1 MLHPPE
7 LEHLHRP
14 DPDARPVVELRGV
27 TAGYRGAPV
36 LTNVDLRV
44 MPGDFVG
51 LLGPS
56 GSGKTTLLRTVL
68 GAAEITAG
76 QVLYH
81 DRPVQGRAQV
91 RGLGRR
97 LGLGNARRRQ
107 RQRAGY
113 VPQLETIDWNFPVT
127 VAEAVM
133 MGRTMS
139 NALFPWYR
147 RQERELAQEMM
158 ERLGIASLARRH
170 IRELSGGQQQ
180 RVFLARALVSSP
192 ELLLLDEPT
201 SGVDVKTRDDVMH
214 LLHDLNHAGVTII
227 LTTHEINAV
236 AVHLPRIVCLNG
248 SIVADGPPHRVIA
261 PHILHEVYGARMPV
275 IQYHGMTLVA
285 ESAHFWMEQNGAE
298 PLSTVPDH
306 SHDDAILH
314 AHPSPDH
321 LPAHHHHNHGATP
334 ARRAAGADFD
344 PDLDLDS
351 DPDSTSTTAASAPA
365 SASAP
370 AGGAA

>member
-14 DPDARPVVELRGV
+14 DPDARPVVELVGV
-27 TAGYRGAPV
+27 TAGYHKTPV
-36 LTNVDLRV
+36 LRDVDLCV

-56 GSGKTTLLRTVL
+56 GSGKTTLLRTIL
-68 GAAEITAG
+68 GAAEVQAG
-76 QVLYH
+76 EARLY
-81 DRPVQGRAQV
+81 DRPLRRGRF
-91 RGLGRR
+91 GPGRR
-97 LGLGNARRRQ
+97 A
-107 RQRAGY
+107 RAGY

-127 VAEAVM
+127 VEEAVM

-139 NALFPWYR
+139 NALFPWFR

-158 ERLGIASLARRH
+158 LRLGIDGLAGRH

-180 RVFLARALVSSP
+180 RVFLARALVSNP

-236 AVHLPRIVCLNG
+236 AAHLPRIVGLNG

-261 PHILHEVYGARMPV
+261 PHILREVYGTEMPV

-285 ESAHFWMEQNGAE
+285 ESAHFWIDRNGAGGE
-298 PLSTVPDH
+298 PLATVPDD
-306 SHDDAILH
+306 SHLAPTL
-314 AHPSPDH
+314 AHRHPTAANV
-321 LPAHHHHNHGATP
+321 PAHHHHSDRDSDRNDRQQERQHNAGAGGRPAGRAWRRRTP
-334 ARRAAGADFD
+334 DAAGDG
-344 PDLDLDS
+344 
-351 DPDSTSTTAASAPA
+351 
-365 SASAP
+365 
-370 AGGAA
+370 AGSEAGDGDA

>member
-14 DPDARPVVELRGV
+14 DPNARPVVELKGV
-27 TAGYRGAPV
+27 SAGYQGSRV
-36 LTNVDLRV
+36 LQDVDLRV

-68 GAAEITAG
+68 GAAQIQSGE
-76 QVLYH
+76 VLV
-81 DRPVQGRAQV
+81 DGKPV
-91 RGLGRR
+91 RGRR
-97 LGLGNARRRQ
+97 H
-107 RQRAGY
+107 RAGY

-127 VAEAVM
+127 VEEAVM

-139 NALFPWYR
+139 NAWFPWFR
-147 RQERELAQEMM
+147 KQERDLAHDMM
-158 ERLGIASLARRH
+158 ERLGIGNLAKRH
-170 IRELSGGQQQ
+170 IRQLSGGQQQ
-180 RVFLARALVSSP
+180 RVFLARALVSNP

-214 LLHDLNHAGVTII
+214 LLHDLNHAGVTIM

-261 PHILHEVYGARMPV
+261 PHILREVYGAEMPV
-275 IQYHGMTLVA
+275 IQYQGMTMVA
-285 ESAHFWMEQNGAE
+285 ESAHFWIDRNGGE
-298 PLSTVPDH
+298 PLATVPDH
-306 SHDDAILH
+306 SHREPILSH
-314 AHPSPDH
+314 THPTSENITD
-321 LPAHHHHNHGATP
+321 HHHHH
-334 ARRAAGADFD
+334 DE
-344 PDLDLDS
+344 
-351 DPDSTSTTAASAPA
+351 AS
-365 SASAP
+365 
-370 AGGAA
+370 

>member
-14 DPDARPVVELRGV
+14 DPDARPIVELQGV
-27 TAGYRGAPV
+27 TAGYNGTRV
-36 LTNVDLRV
+36 LQDIDLRI

-68 GAAEITAG
+68 GAADVMAG
-76 QVLYH
+76 N
-81 DRPVQGRAQV
+81 V
-91 RGLGRR
+91 RVYDKPGGRR
-97 LGLGNARRRQ
+97 N
-107 RQRAGY
+107 RAGY

-127 VAEAVM
+127 VEETVM
-133 MGRTMS
+133 MGRTMV

-147 RQERELAQEMM
+147 RRERELAYDIM
-158 ERLGIASLARRH
+158 ERLGIADLAKRH
-170 IRELSGGQQQ
+170 IRQLSGGQQQ
-180 RVFLARALVSSP
+180 RVFLARALISNP

-214 LLHDLNHAGVTII
+214 LLHDLNHSGVTII

-248 SIVADGPPHRVIA
+248 TVVADGPPHRVIT
-261 PHILHEVYGARMPV
+261 PHILQEVYGAEMPV

-285 ESAHFWMEQNGAE
+285 ESAHFWIDQNGGE
-298 PLSTVPDH
+298 PLSTVTDNSHLEAPDH
-306 SHDDAILH
+306 IHTSEGN
-314 AHPSPDH
+314 
-321 LPAHHHHNHGATP
+321 LPTHHHHQEGVP
-334 ARRAAGADFD
+334 AAG
-344 PDLDLDS
+344 DS
-351 DPDSTSTTAASAPA
+351 
-365 SASAP
+365 
-370 AGGAA
+370 